1 MGLFSR
7 KKAAVTA
14 PGERVTEPASPAADV
29 QDNSELIA
37 VITAAIAAFT
47 GGGAAI
53 KTIKRLAGTNA
64 PVWSMAG
71 RQEVM
76 DARRF

>member
-7 KKAAVTA
+7 KKAVTA
-14 PGERVTEPASPAADV
+14 PEETVTEPASPAADV

-37 VITAAIAAFT
+37 IIAAAIAALT
-47 GGGAAI
+47 GKGVAI

-64 PVWSMAG
+64 SIWSMAG

-76 DARRF
+76 DGRRF

>member
-7 KKAAVTA
+7 KKAAIAA
-14 PGERVTEPASPAADV
+14 PKDTLTEPVSPAADV
-29 QDNSELIA
+29 QDNSERIA

-53 KTIKRLAGTNA
+53 KTIRRLAATNTPA
-64 PVWSMAG
+64 WSMAG
-71 RQEVM
+71 RQETM